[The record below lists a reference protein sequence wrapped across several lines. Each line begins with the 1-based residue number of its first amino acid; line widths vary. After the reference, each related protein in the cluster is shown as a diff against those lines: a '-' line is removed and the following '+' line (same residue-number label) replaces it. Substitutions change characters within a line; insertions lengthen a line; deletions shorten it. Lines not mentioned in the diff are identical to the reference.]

1 MCLWLLLTQLQTG
14 GLIGYIQPN
23 QTCWIVLLN
32 ILSPFL
38 YQFSTKLAWST
49 RDVAEL
55 GSGRGGA
62 AIIAL
67 HFTII
72 VKSVVCLMSSR
83 GKRVQRVCPVLPVI
97 NVSKVHCGPALFQW
111 HVQRGYTA
119 PYRPGSLWHTVYSW
133 AETRVLRALCD
144 IMLCEPLSTLC
155 VHGRALHRLGAL

>member
-72 VKSVVCLMSSR
+72 VFIVSQVCSVPNVIQRQKSPACVSCVTCHKCVKSALWSSIISVTYSER
-83 GKRVQRVCPVLPVI
+83 L
-97 NVSKVHCGPALFQW
+97 
-111 HVQRGYTA
+111 
-119 PYRPGSLWHTVYSW
+119 YRPL
-133 AETRVLRALCD
+133 
-144 IMLCEPLSTLC
+144 
-155 VHGRALHRLGAL
+155 